1 MITYQNNDRHT
12 ANQQSNNTTTSSII
26 DTSLGEFSEWAIVG
40 ASMVVANIEAFNNFY
55 YSLISRNRN
64 ALITKSYV
72 FVMLDIL
79 NFFKIGIIYGLIV
92 DAFKL
97 GS

>member
-1 MITYQNNDRHT
+1 MLLNLI
-12 ANQQSNNTTTSSII
+12 SFFGGFLVSSII

-40 ASMVVANIEAFNNFY
+40 AALVVANIESFNNFY
-55 YSLISRNRN
+55 YSLIAKNRTILFRKTSLTN
-64 ALITKSYV
+64 L
-72 FVMLDIL
+72 LDFL
-79 NFFKIGIIYGLIV
+79 NFFKIGIVYGLIV

>member
-1 MITYQNNDRHT
+1 MILNLI
-12 ANQQSNNTTTSSII
+12 SFFCGFLTSSII

-40 ASMVVANIEAFNNFY
+40 ASLVVANIECFNNFY
-55 YSLISRNRN
+55 YSFTSKNRI
-64 ALITKSYV
+64 ALINRSYL
-72 FVMLDIL
+72 FILFDIL
-79 NFFKIGIIYGLIV
+79 NYLKIGVIYGLIV

>member
-1 MITYQNNDRHT
+1 MIFNLISFF
-12 ANQQSNNTTTSSII
+12 AGFLTSSVI

-40 ASMVVANIEAFNNFY
+40 AALVVANIESFNNIY
-55 YSLISRNRN
+55 YSIINKNRRIFVN
-64 ALITKSYV
+64 KSYI
-72 FVMLDIL
+72 FTLLDIL
-79 NFFKIGIIYGLIV
+79 NYLKLGIIYGLIV

>member
-1 MITYQNNDRHT
+1 MIFNFISFFSGFLT
-12 ANQQSNNTTTSSII
+12 ASII

-40 ASMVVANIEAFNNFY
+40 ASLVVANIESFNNFY
-55 YSLISRNRN
+55 YCLVSKNRNTLIS
-64 ALITKSYV
+64 KSYI
-72 FVMLDIL
+72 FIL
-79 NFFKIGIIYGLIV
+79 LNTLNYFKIGIIYGLIV

>member
-1 MITYQNNDRHT
+1 MIINLI
-12 ANQQSNNTTTSSII
+12 SFFSGFLTSSII

-40 ASMVVANIEAFNNFY
+40 AALVVANIETFNNFY
-55 YSLISRNRN
+55 YSTVSKNRN
-64 ALITKSYV
+64 TLIKKAYLFAL
-72 FVMLDIL
+72 FDIL
-79 NFFKIGIIYGLIV
+79 NYFKIGIIYGLIV

>member
-1 MITYQNNDRHT
+1 VILNLI
-12 ANQQSNNTTTSSII
+12 SFFSGFLTSSII

-40 ASMVVANIEAFNNFY
+40 SSLVVANIESFNNFY
-55 YSLISRNRN
+55 YSLVNKKRNI
-64 ALITKSYV
+64 LFDKSYI
-72 FVMLDIL
+72 FNLMDIL
-79 NFFKIGIIYGLIV
+79 NYFKIGVIYGLIV